1 VDGYDLVEYEV
12 RRGCFDA
19 GSSGELRLF
28 LVPRKDL
35 FGKSVKLQVL
45 LGQASGVYEDLMLG
59 YWHA

>member
-1 VDGYDLVEYEV
+1 MDGYDLVEYEV

-35 FGKSVKLQVL
+35 FGTW
-45 LGQASGVYEDLMLG
+45 YMP
-59 YWHA
+59 